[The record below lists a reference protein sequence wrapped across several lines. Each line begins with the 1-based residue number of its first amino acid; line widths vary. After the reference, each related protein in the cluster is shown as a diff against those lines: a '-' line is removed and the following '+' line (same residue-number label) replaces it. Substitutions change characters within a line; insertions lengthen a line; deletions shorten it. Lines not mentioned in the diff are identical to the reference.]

1 MDTDLPDL
9 PEDIDVSRAVLHR
22 HQQYWCVVEK
32 RDGKW
37 LGYVGSSGKGN
48 QRTKYA
54 AFTIFRP
61 VHSNDL
67 VSVLFEF
74 LTNQYL
80 FNQVSRRTYKFILAT
95 LKQLLDALGETE
107 WKVNYRTRNAS
118 LYLKEG
124 RKIGLKVAG
133 ERNLILNIDDWK
145 PTILDR
151 HVFQRHY
158 FIKES
163 FHA

>member
-9 PEDIDVSRAVLHR
+9 PDDIDVSRSALYS

-32 RDGKW
+32 REGKW

-74 LTNQYL
+74 LTNQHL
-80 FNQVSRRTYKFILAT
+80 FNQFSRRTYKFVLAT
-95 LKQLLDALGETE
+95 LKQLLDTLDETE
-107 WKVNYRTRNAS
+107 WKVNYRNRKAS

-133 ERNLILNIDDWK
+133 THNLILNIDDWK
-145 PTILDR
+145 PSIVDKR
-151 HVFQRHY
+151 VFQHHH